1 MRRMKKLV
9 LVLCIL
15 GPSDY
20 LLAQQATVGISGFSF
35 VAPLK
40 VAVGRD
46 DGFLVD
52 RTIPAERLFIL
63 SLPPSVQ
70 LFEPN
75 NKPQRLSDEVLSLT
89 LPKVAYQNYSRR
101 HELFMTYAP
110 DLEMFRTNSDQN
122 SWGHDAAFSFTYH
135 AGRNVQVSI
144 ADAYRMSKD
153 PARTLQ
159 NVFLLLP
166 RSLYH
171 ENDFRGEVDFQ
182 TSAVTGFQVRYD
194 MTRSTF
200 GQIPD
205 PFQTERF
212 DFNAKGLSLTM
223 TRLVN
228 RTQRLRTKFSI
239 YEFDSI
245 LHTGDVDTTSG
256 LGPIARAVE
265 VQYRVH
271 PNSTTYL
278 NFTGGASQISTGLT
292 YLFSGSADKR
302 FGYAWFGGGFSRS
315 LSFTALGPTLF
326 ANGLN
331 PSGYYDAVFLTTRAD
346 LTRRS
351 TLSFRATAVTG
362 AANSLVLQSRSLIGM
377 GRFDY
382 RLSDRTVWFSSFET
396 FQQNRNELVRS
407 PLSRNRFM
415 VGIEFSF
422 SSERDRRTNRL
433 NEDEQYVALTD
444 HTRRRDS
451 SE

>member
-1 MRRMKKLV
+1 MKKLV
-9 LVLCIL
+9 LVLCL
-15 GPSDY
+15 FVPSDY
-20 LLAQQATVGISGFSF
+20 LLAQQATVGIGISGFSF

-40 VAVGRD
+40 VGVGRD
-46 DGFLVD
+46 NGFLVD
-52 RTIPAERLFIL
+52 RTPQPERLFIL

-75 NKPQRLSDEVLSLT
+75 NKPQRLSDEVISLT
-89 LPKVAYQNYSRR
+89 LPKVAYQNYSHR
-101 HELFMTYAP
+101 HEFFMTYVP
-110 DLEMFRTNSDQN
+110 DLEIFRANSDQN
-122 SWGHDAAFSFTYH
+122 TWGHDAALTFTYH
-135 AGRNVQVSI
+135 AGRNVQISVG
-144 ADAYRMSKD
+144 DAYRMSKD

-171 ENDFRGEVDFQ
+171 ENDFRGELAFQ
-182 TSAVTGFQVRYD
+182 TSGITGFQLRYD
-194 MTRSTF
+194 MARSTF

-205 PFQTERF
+205 PFQTRRF
-212 DFNAKGLSLTM
+212 DFNAKGLSFTM

-228 RTQRLRTKFSI
+228 RTQRLRAKFSI
-239 YEFDSI
+239 YKFDSI
-245 LHTGDVDTTSG
+245 LRNGDVDTTSG
-256 LGPIARAVE
+256 FGPIARAVE
-265 VQYRVH
+265 VQYRLH
-271 PNSTTYL
+271 PNPSTYV

-292 YLFSGSADKR
+292 YLLSVSADRR
-302 FGYAWFGGGFSRS
+302 FGNAWLGGGFSRS

-331 PSGYYDAVFLTTRAD
+331 PSGYYDALFLTTRAD

-351 TLSFRATAVTG
+351 SVFFRGTAVRG
-362 AANSLVLQSRSLIGM
+362 VANSLALQSQSFIGM

-382 RLSDRTVWFSSFET
+382 RLNDRTVAFGSFET
-396 FQQNRNELVRS
+396 FQQNRNEFVRS

-415 VGIEFSF
+415 VGIEFSL

-444 HTRRRDS
+444 HTRRRDT

>member
-1 MRRMKKLV
+1 MKKLV
-9 LVLCIL
+9 LVVCIFVPL
-15 GPSDY
+15 DY

-46 DGFLVD
+46 NGFLVD

-75 NKPQRLSDEVLSLT
+75 NKPQRLSDDVMSLT
-89 LPKVAYQNYSRR
+89 LPKVAYQNYSHR

-110 DLEMFRTNSDQN
+110 DLELFRTNSDQN
-122 SWGHDAAFSFTYH
+122 TWGHDAALSFTYH
-135 AGRNVQVSI
+135 PGRNVQISV

-166 RSLYH
+166 RSLYR

-194 MTRSTF
+194 MARSTF
-200 GQIPD
+200 GQTPD
-205 PFQTERF
+205 PFQTQRF

-223 TRLVN
+223 TKLLN

-239 YEFDSI
+239 YEFDQI
-245 LHTGDVDTTSG
+245 QHTGEVDTASG
-256 LGPIARAVE
+256 FGPIARAVE

-271 PNSTTYL
+271 PNPSTYV
-278 NFTGGASQISTGLT
+278 NFTGGASEISTGLT
-292 YLFSGSADKR
+292 YLLSASADKR
-302 FGYAWFGGGFSRS
+302 LGYAWLGGGFSRS

-331 PSGYYDAVFLTTRAD
+331 PSGYYDALFMTARAD
-346 LTRRS
+346 VTRRS
-351 TLSFRATAVTG
+351 SLSFRATAVTG
-362 AANSLVLQSRSLIGM
+362 VANNVVLQSRSLIGM
-377 GRFDY
+377 ARFDY
-382 RLSDRTVWFSSFET
+382 RLSDRTVWFGSFET
-396 FQQNRNELVRS
+396 YQQNRNEFVRS

-422 SSERDRRTNRL
+422 ASERDRRTNRL

-444 HTRRRDS
+444 HTRRRDK

>member
-1 MRRMKKLV
+1 MKKLV
-9 LVLCIL
+9 LVVCIFV
-15 GPSDY
+15 PSDY

-40 VAVGRD
+40 VAAGRD
-46 DGFLVD
+46 NGFLVD
-52 RTIPAERLFIL
+52 RTTPAERLFIL

-75 NKPQRLSDEVLSLT
+75 NKPQRLYDDVISLI

-101 HELFMTYAP
+101 HELFVTYAP
-110 DLEMFRTNSDQN
+110 DLELFRHNTDQN
-122 SWGHDAAFSFTYH
+122 EWGHDAAFSFTYH
-135 AGRNVQVSI
+135 AGRNVQISV
-144 ADAYRMSKD
+144 ADAYRMSRD

-182 TSAVTGFQVRYD
+182 TSAVTGFQARYD
-194 MTRSTF
+194 MARSTF
-200 GQIPD
+200 GQTPD
-205 PFQTERF
+205 PFQTQRL
-212 DFNAKGLSLTM
+212 DFSAKGLSLTM
-223 TRLVN
+223 TRLLN
-228 RTQRLRTKFSI
+228 RTQRLRAKFSI
-239 YEFDSI
+239 YKFDPI
-245 LHTGDVDTTSG
+245 LRAGDVDTESG
-256 LGPIARAVE
+256 FGPIARAVE

-271 PNSTTYL
+271 PNPSTYL
-278 NFTGGASQISTGLT
+278 NFTGGASEISTGLT
-292 YLFSGSADKR
+292 YLLSVSADKR
-302 FGYAWFGGGFSRS
+302 FGIAWLGGGFSRS

-331 PSGYYDAVFLTTRAD
+331 PSGYYDAVFLTARAD
-346 LTRRS
+346 VTRRS
-351 TLSFRATAVTG
+351 SVSFRTTAVTG
-362 AANSLVLQSRSLIGM
+362 AANNLVQQSQSLIGM

-382 RLSDRTVWFSSFET
+382 RLSDRMIWFGSFET
-396 FQQNRNELVRS
+396 FQQNRNEFVRS

-415 VGIEFSF
+415 VGFEFSF

-444 HTRRRDS
+444 HTRRRDT